1 MPALRRL
8 ALVALLFS
16 LAFAGSAHAA
26 RSSWVAVRGAAGPG
40 PAKYDVTHVRIFG
53 PRSAK
58 RVLILVPG
66 YISGA
71 GDFTEIAADIVKR
84 VPGLQVWAWDRRP
97 NAFEDTSVFAKG
109 DPDQAYSYYLNAGTV
124 DGKTF
129 KPLDPATVPFVRDW
143 GLKLE
148 LDDLRNVVLKARDGG
163 RREVILGGHSL
174 GGSTTAAYAAWDFN
188 GHPGYE
194 DLSGLVLI
202 DGGLLGTFATPS
214 LKRVKQRLAAI
225 QTGDPFE
232 DLLGLG
238 IPWAA
243 GAFAEVA
250 SLYAEKKPNEPA
262 VLQQYPLIPP
272 DLRPPVP
279 ATNEAA
285 LGYAFDATTSPKSL
299 ALIQVH
305 AGQLAASGDPRPWQ
319 AGELTPL
326 PRLERGFTT
335 EPGNAVEWYFPS
347 RLRLDVDGANRL
359 DRNAVSNFL
368 HLREFHLGQVDIPLY
383 AFETNLTNGR
393 VLRGARRFAAASR
406 VPRMK
411 LVADHRTSHLD
422 PLFAAPAKNRFLQTV
437 VPFLRSLR

>member
-1 MPALRRL
+1 MRRL
-8 ALVALLFS
+8 ALLALLLS
-16 LAFAGSAHAA
+16 LAFAGSAHA
-26 RSSWVAVRGAAGPG
+26 SSWVAVKGAPGPG

-71 GDFTEIAADIVKR
+71 GDFSEIAPDIVKR

-109 DPDQAYSYYLNAGTV
+109 DPDQAYSYYLNGGTV
-124 DGKTF
+124 NGQTF
-129 KPLDPATVPFVRDW
+129 KPLDAATVPFVRDW

-148 LDDLRNVVLKARDGG
+148 LEDLRNVVAKARDGG
-163 RREVILGGHSL
+163 RRHVILGGHSL

-188 GHPGYE
+188 GRAGYK

-202 DGGLLGTFATPS
+202 DGGLLGTFATPT

-225 QTGDPFE
+225 QKGNPFE
-232 DLLGLG
+232 DLLNLG

-243 GAFAEVA
+243 GVFTEVA
-250 SLYAEKKPNEPA
+250 TLYAQKKPSEPS
-262 VLQQYPLIPP
+262 VIQQYPLIPP
-272 DLRPPVP
+272 DVRPPVP

-305 AGQLAASGDPRPWQ
+305 AGQLAASGNPRPWQ

-326 PRLERGFTT
+326 SRLEAGFNS

-359 DRNAVSNFL
+359 DRNSVSNFL

-393 VLRGARRFAAASR
+393 VLRGARRFAAASK

-411 LVADHRTSHLD
+411 LVADHGTSHLD
-422 PLFAAPAKNRFLQTV
+422 PLFAAPGRNRFLQTV
-437 VPFLRSLR
+437 VPFLRTLG